1 MQAAATQKS
10 PAQAFDALAND
21 LARIQPA
28 NADFLGKPRRLLID
42 GAWTDAVSGRTFE
55 VRDPSSDRVIAG
67 VAMGEAAD
75 IDRAV
80 RAARRAFE
88 DSDWSRMKPVDR
100 ERILH
105 RIADLIERHADE
117 LAELESIDN
126 GKSIVIARHVDL
138 KHAIE
143 VWRYMAGWPTKLEGQ
158 TLPVSGTLV
167 PGQEY
172 AAFSQREPIGVVGAI
187 IAWNFPFLLATW
199 KVAPALAAGC
209 TVVLKPAE
217 QTPLSALRLG
227 EIALEAGLPPG
238 VLNIVTG
245 MGPTA
250 GAALAEH
257 PGVDK
262 ITFTGSTEVG
272 RFIVRAAAANMKK
285 VTVELGGK
293 SPAIVLDDAD
303 PDTAIAGVASGI
315 FFNQG
320 QVCCA
325 GSRLYVAK
333 RHFERVVE
341 GVAGR
346 ARALRLGP
354 GLDPQA
360 ELGPLVS
367 SAQRDRVMS
376 YIGQGL
382 AAGASA
388 VAGARRL
395 ESPGYYV
402 EPTVFANVSDD
413 MAIVREEIFGP
424 VVVAKPFDDIAEVA
438 RLANDSIY
446 GLAASIWTRD
456 VRKVFSLAPKL
467 RAGTVWVNCHN
478 VLDATM
484 PFGGYKQS
492 GWGRELGKE
501 AVYSCLESKSLCINY
516 AA

>member
-1 MQAAATQKS
+1 MNAATQANPIS
-10 PAQAFDALAND
+10 STDLLAND
-21 LARIQPA
+21 LSASGPA
-28 NADFLGKPRRLLID
+28 NAAFLAAPQRLLID
-42 GAWTDAVSGRTFE
+42 GAWVEAVSGQTFE
-55 VRDPSSDRVIAG
+55 VRDPSSDRV
-67 VAMGEAAD
+67 VAHAALGERAD

-80 RAARRAFE
+80 AAARRALE
-88 DSDWSRMKPVDR
+88 GNEWSRMKPVER
-100 ERILH
+100 EKLLH
-105 RIADLIERHADE
+105 RLADLIEARADE
-117 LAELESIDN
+117 LAELEAIDN
-126 GKSIVIARHVDL
+126 GKSVVMARHVDL

-158 TLPVSGTLV
+158 TLPISGTLV

-172 AAFSQREPIGVVGAI
+172 AAFSQREPVGVVGAI

-217 QTPLSALRLG
+217 ETPLTALRLG
-227 EIALEAGLPPG
+227 ELALEAGFPKG

-272 RFIVRAAAANMKK
+272 RLIVRAAAGNMKK

-303 PDTAIAGVASGI
+303 VEAAIPGVAGAI

-320 QVCCA
+320 QVCSA
-325 GSRLYVAK
+325 GSRLYVAQ
-333 RHFERVVE
+333 RHFERVLE
-341 GVAGR
+341 GVA
-346 ARALRLGP
+346 AQAKAMKLGP
-354 GLDPQA
+354 GLDPNAQM
-360 ELGPLVS
+360 GPLVS
-367 SAQRDRVMS
+367 SIQRSRVMK
-376 YIGQGL
+376 YLGEGL
-382 AAGASA
+382 AGGARAAAGGRA
-388 VAGARRL
+388 VAA
-395 ESPGYYV
+395 PGYYV
-402 EPTVFANVSDD
+402 EPTVFANVDED
-413 MAIVREEIFGP
+413 MSIVREEIFGP
-424 VVVAKPFDDIAEVA
+424 VLVVQPFQDLAEVA
-438 RLANDSIY
+438 RVANDTVY
-446 GLAASIWTRD
+446 GLGASIWTRD
-456 VRKVFSLAPKL
+456 VHKIFTLAPKL

-478 VLDATM
+478 ILDATM

-492 GWGRELGKE
+492 GWGRELGRE
-501 AVYSCLESKSLCINY
+501 AVYSYLESKSLCINL